1 MELLSLHINDLE
13 SKINSS
19 LSFRFR
25 TVYETNLKERFTFF
39 IDWTLQKPFNQAYWN
54 ELDNVINT
62 GRSTFADNK
71 ALQPHRHVTEKK
83 SPDQLAKTTKK
94 VTLNPITPKR

>member
-19 LSFRFR
+19 VSFRFR

-39 IDWTLQKPFNQAYWN
+39 IDWTLQKQLNQAYWN

-71 ALQPHRHVTEKK
+71 ALQPHRHVTEKN
-83 SPDQLAKTTKK
+83 PDQLVKTTKK
-94 VTLNPITPKR
+94 VSLNSITPKR

>member
-19 LSFRFR
+19 VSFRFR
-25 TVYETNLKERFTFF
+25 TVYKTNLKERFTFF
-39 IDWTLQKPFNQAYWN
+39 IDWTLQKPLNQAYWN

-71 ALQPHRHVTEKK
+71 ALQPHRHVTEKT
-83 SPDQLAKTTKK
+83 PDQLAKTTKK
-94 VTLNPITPKR
+94 VALNSITPTR